1 MMMSL
6 GTFVF
11 SLATA
16 AYQQLQRQMS
26 WRHPTSERVGA
37 RAARQYVGPGEETID
52 LSGLIH
58 AELAE
63 DLLTLDVLR
72 ELAAEGRPLAL
83 VEGNGTVYG
92 AYVILSINEGRTEFF
107 SDGTPRRIEF
117 QLQLGRADD
126 DAEVAAA

>member
-11 SLATA
+11 SLSTA

-52 LSGLIH
+52 LSGVIH
-58 AELAE
+58 AELAD

-83 VEGNGTVYG
+83 VEGNGAVYG

-107 SDGTPRRIEF
+107 SDGTPRRIDF
-117 QLQLGRADD
+117 QLQLARTDD
-126 DAEVAAA
+126 DAEEAAA

>member
-11 SLATA
+11 SLSTA

-37 RAARQYVGPGEETID
+37 RAARQFVGPGEETID
-52 LSGLIH
+52 LSGVIH
-58 AELAE
+58 AELAD

-107 SDGTPRRIEF
+107 SDGTPRRIDF
-117 QLQLGRADD
+117 QLQLARTDD
-126 DAEVAAA
+126 DAEEATA

>member
-52 LSGLIH
+52 LSGVIH

-126 DAEVAAA
+126 DTEVAAA

>member
-11 SLATA
+11 SLSTA

-52 LSGLIH
+52 LSGVIH
-58 AELAE
+58 AELAD

-72 ELAAEGRPLAL
+72 EVAAEGRPLAL

-107 SDGTPRRIEF
+107 SDGTPRRIDF
-117 QLQLGRADD
+117 QLQLARTDD
-126 DAEVAAA
+126 DAEEAAA

>member
-11 SLATA
+11 SLSTA

-52 LSGLIH
+52 LSGVIH
-58 AELAE
+58 AELAD

-107 SDGTPRRIEF
+107 SDGTPRRIDF
-117 QLQLGRADD
+117 QLQLARTDD
-126 DAEVAAA
+126 DTEEAAA

>member
-11 SLATA
+11 SLSTA

-37 RAARQYVGPGEETID
+37 RAARQFVGPGEETID
-52 LSGLIH
+52 LSGVIH
-58 AELAE
+58 AELAD

-72 ELAAEGRPLAL
+72 ELAAEGRSLAL

-107 SDGTPRRIEF
+107 SDGTPRRIDF
-117 QLQLGRADD
+117 QLQLARTDD
-126 DAEVAAA
+126 DAEEAAA

>member
-11 SLATA
+11 SLSTA

-37 RAARQYVGPGEETID
+37 RAARQFVGPGEETID
-52 LSGLIH
+52 LSGVIH
-58 AELAE
+58 AELAD

-107 SDGTPRRIEF
+107 SDGTPRRIDF
-117 QLQLGRADD
+117 QLQLARTDD
-126 DAEVAAA
+126 DTEEAAA

>member
-16 AYQQLQRQMS
+16 AYQQLQRQML
-26 WRHPTSERVGA
+26 WRHPTSARVGA

-52 LSGLIH
+52 LSGVIH

>member
-52 LSGLIH
+52 LSGVIH
-58 AELAE
+58 AELAQ

>member
-37 RAARQYVGPGEETID
+37 RAARQYIGPGEETID
-52 LSGLIH
+52 LSGVIH

-117 QLQLGRADD
+117 QLQLARADD

>member
-11 SLATA
+11 SLSTA

-52 LSGLIH
+52 LSGVIH
-58 AELAE
+58 AELAD

-83 VEGNGTVYG
+83 VEGNGMVYG

-107 SDGTPRRIEF
+107 SDGTPRRIDF
-117 QLQLGRADD
+117 QLQLARTDD
-126 DAEVAAA
+126 DTEEAAA

>member
-11 SLATA
+11 SLSTA

-52 LSGLIH
+52 LSGVIH
-58 AELAE
+58 AELAD

>member
-11 SLATA
+11 SLSTA

-52 LSGLIH
+52 LSGVIH
-58 AELAE
+58 AELAD

-107 SDGTPRRIEF
+107 SDGTPRRIDF
-117 QLQLGRADD
+117 QLQLARTDD
-126 DAEVAAA
+126 DAEEAAA

>member
-6 GTFVF
+6 GTFAF
-11 SLATA
+11 SLSTA

-52 LSGLIH
+52 LSGVIH
-58 AELAE
+58 AELAD

-107 SDGTPRRIEF
+107 SDGTPRRIDF
-117 QLQLGRADD
+117 QLQLARTDD
-126 DAEVAAA
+126 DAEEAAA

>member
-11 SLATA
+11 SLSTA

-52 LSGLIH
+52 LSGVIH
-58 AELAE
+58 AELTD
-63 DLLTLDVLR
+63 DLLTLDALR

-83 VEGNGTVYG
+83 VEGNGMVYG
-92 AYVILSINEGRTEFF
+92 AYVILSINEGRSEFF

-117 QLQLGRADD
+117 QLQLARTDD
-126 DAEVAAA
+126 DAEGA

>member
-52 LSGLIH
+52 LSGVIH

>member
-37 RAARQYVGPGEETID
+37 RAARQFVGPGEETID
-52 LSGLIH
+52 LSGVIH
-58 AELAE
+58 AELAD

-117 QLQLGRADD
+117 QLQLARTDD
-126 DAEVAAA
+126 DTEDAAA

>member
-11 SLATA
+11 SLSTA

-37 RAARQYVGPGEETID
+37 RAARQFVGPGEETID
-52 LSGLIH
+52 LSGVIH
-58 AELAE
+58 AELAD

-107 SDGTPRRIEF
+107 SDGTPRRIDF
-117 QLQLGRADD
+117 QLQLARTDD
-126 DAEVAAA
+126 DAEEAAA

>member
-1 MMMSL
+1 MMLSL

-11 SLATA
+11 SLSTA

-52 LSGLIH
+52 LSGVIH
-58 AELAE
+58 AELAD

-107 SDGTPRRIEF
+107 SDGTPRRIDF
-117 QLQLGRADD
+117 QLQLARTDND
-126 DAEVAAA
+126 TEEAAA